1 MSVTI
6 TGAHFTTLSP
16 YTGQPTVHPVQG
28 YDEVYTLPGGAKC
41 RVTPKN
47 DFIAYPTVP
56 QFINL
61 FPKLI
66 GVGKNLWPWQKNLN
80 TILHTWFNIGIN
92 NKNSEIHCAFRVDIC
107 GDIYAYYYLSLLKIK
122 IRLWKHEGIY
132 YIEIVVPYDSRD
144 GYYYNIIRSAI
155 GLT

>member
-6 TGAHFTTLSP
+6 KGVHFTTLSP

-28 YDEVYTLPGGAKC
+28 SDEIYLLPSGAKF
-41 RVTPKN
+41 RVTPNN
-47 DFIAYPTVP
+47 DFIAYPTIP
-56 QFINL
+56 QFIKL

-66 GVGKNLWPWQKNLN
+66 WVGIIWPWQKNLK
-80 TILHTWFNIGIN
+80 TILNTWFNIIID
-92 NKNSEIHCAFRVDIC
+92 NKNPKINCSFCVDSLGDIC
-107 GDIYAYYYLSLLKIK
+107 AYYGCNLVKIW
-122 IRLWKHEGIY
+122 LWKSKGIY

-144 GYYYNIIRSAI
+144 GYYYNAIRSAI